1 MQSWIPWLLIGL
13 ASSALH
19 LALLRR
25 SLEAARGRKAELAGR
40 RVAGGLPLRLL
51 ALSPVLYLA
60 ARSGLAACI
69 GLAAGL
75 SAGRILAGIWVL
87 RGPGAAADE
96 GRIA

>member
-19 LALLRR
+19 MALLRR
-25 SLEAARGRKAELAGR
+25 SLNAVWGKRARVASR
-40 RVAGGLPLRLL
+40 RVASGLPLRLL
-51 ALSPVLYLA
+51 VLSPVLCLA

-69 GLAAGL
+69 GFVAGL
-75 SAGRILAGIWVL
+75 SAARLVAGAWVL
-87 RGPGAAADE
+87 RGLGHTVDE